1 VEKDNWTRS
10 GKPSKKGVSSLR
22 TNIMV
27 FTFFLFLSFVFWYL
41 NSMGKA
47 FQSDIRYPFRFI
59 NVPIDRELAQGTA
72 SKLNLYLQ
80 GTGFSMLKLK
90 ISGNRTPAEID
101 LSNVPYK
108 SARSGKP
115 TDFYLVTSGLVQS
128 FNNQLNPE
136 CRITSV
142 KPDTLF
148 FSLNETIY

>member
-1 VEKDNWTRS
+1 M
-10 GKPSKKGVSSLR
+10 SSLR

-101 LSNVPYK
+101 LSKVPYK

>member
-1 VEKDNWTRS
+1 
-10 GKPSKKGVSSLR
+10 
-22 TNIMV
+22 MV

-101 LSNVPYK
+101 LSKVPYK